1 MAGALKFWNGEEDII
16 IGGSGGGSLGAESVK
31 TGNIAAQAVTKAKL
45 ADDAKSKG
53 VAVTLASTGWADN
66 AQTVAVE
73 GVTADNNV
81 LVAAAPASHEAWND
95 AEIYCSAQGNGTLTF
110 ACGSVPAEA
119 VTANVVILV

>member
-16 IGGSGGGSLGAESVK
+16 IGGSGELGAGAVK
-31 TGNIAAQAVTKAKL
+31 TGNIANGAVTKAKL

-53 VAVTLASTGWADN
+53 AAVTLAASGWADN
-66 AQTVAVE
+66 AQTVAVV

-81 LVAAAPASHEAWND
+81 VVGPAPESREAWND

-110 ACGSVPAEA
+110 TCGSAPAEA
-119 VTANVVILV
+119 VTANVVILI